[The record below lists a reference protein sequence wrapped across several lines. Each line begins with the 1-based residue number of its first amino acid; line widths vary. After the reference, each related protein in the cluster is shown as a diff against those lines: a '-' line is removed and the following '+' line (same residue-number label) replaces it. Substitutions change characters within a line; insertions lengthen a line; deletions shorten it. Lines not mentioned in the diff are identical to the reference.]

1 MLLLVGQMVE
11 RVFRELER
19 ENPKCTVTWF
29 AGQLNCDRRNVYD
42 IFKRATIDSQ
52 LLEQISYVLRHNFF
66 DDVAAKVAEEL
77 KRRRSM
83 GMTQFMRSGGNST
96 VYFLNDDGSEAQ
108 CFDYSDLLTRCALTE
123 YHLAELVIKDSIG
136 EKSS

>member
-42 IFKRATIDSQ
+42 IFKRATIDTQ
-52 LLEQISYVLRHNFF
+52 LLIQISLILNHNFYE
-66 DDVAAKVAEEL
+66 DLAEAVETER
-77 KRRRSM
+77 KRRKL
-83 GMTQFMRSGGNST
+83 GAYPQFILANSSKVYFMNEDST
-96 VYFLNDDGSEAQ
+96 VVQ
-108 CFDYSDLLTRCALTE
+108 CFDYNDLLTLSAETELALTE
-123 YHLAELVIKDSIG
+123 QMQRNKQYD
-136 EKSS
+136 

>member
-42 IFKRATIDSQ
+42 IFKRATIDTQ
-52 LLEQISYVLRHNFF
+52 LLIQISLILNHNFYE
-66 DDVAAKVAEEL
+66 DLAEAVETER
-77 KRRRSM
+77 KRRKL
-83 GMTQFMRSGGNST
+83 GAYPQFILANSSKVYFMNEDST
-96 VYFLNDDGSEAQ
+96 VVQ
-108 CFDYSDLLTRCALTE
+108 CFDYNDLLILRAETELALTE
-123 YHLAELVIKDSIG
+123 QMLRNKQ
-136 EKSS
+136 

>member
-42 IFKRATIDSQ
+42 IFKRATIDTQ
-52 LLEQISYVLRHNFF
+52 LLIQISLILNHNFYE
-66 DDVAAKVAEEL
+66 DLAEAVETER
-77 KRRRSM
+77 KRRKL
-83 GMTQFMRSGGNST
+83 GAYPQFILANSSKVYFMNEDST
-96 VYFLNDDGSEAQ
+96 VVQ
-108 CFDYSDLLTRCALTE
+108 CFDYNDLLTLSAETELALTE
-123 YHLAELVIKDSIG
+123 QMLRNKQSD
-136 EKSS
+136 

>member
-42 IFKRATIDSQ
+42 IFKRATIDTQ
-52 LLEQISYVLRHNFF
+52 LLIQISLILNHNFYEDLAEAVETERKRHKLGAYPQF
-66 DDVAAKVAEEL
+66 ILANSSKVY
-77 KRRRSM
+77 
-83 GMTQFMRSGGNST
+83 FMNEDST
-96 VYFLNDDGSEAQ
+96 VVQ
-108 CFDYSDLLTRCALTE
+108 CFDYNDLLTLSAETELALTE
-123 YHLAELVIKDSIG
+123 QMLRNKQYD
-136 EKSS
+136 

>member
-42 IFKRATIDSQ
+42 IFKRATIDTQ
-52 LLEQISYVLRHNFF
+52 LLIQISLILNHNFYE
-66 DDVAAKVAEEL
+66 DLAEAVETER
-77 KRRRSM
+77 KRRKL
-83 GMTQFMRSGGNST
+83 GAYPQFILANSSKVYFMNEDST
-96 VYFLNDDGSEAQ
+96 VVQ
-108 CFDYSDLLTRCALTE
+108 CFDYNDLLILRAETELALTE
-123 YHLAELVIKDSIG
+123 QMLRNKQSD
-136 EKSS
+136 

>member
-42 IFKRATIDSQ
+42 IFKRATIDTQ
-52 LLEQISYVLRHNFF
+52 LLIQISLILNHNFYE
-66 DDVAAKVAEEL
+66 DLAEAVETER
-77 KRRRSM
+77 KRRKL
-83 GMTQFMRSGGNST
+83 GAYPQFILANSSKVYFMNEDST
-96 VYFLNDDGSEAQ
+96 VVQ
-108 CFDYSDLLTRCALTE
+108 CFDYNDLLTLRAETELALTE
-123 YHLAELVIKDSIG
+123 QMLRNKQSD
-136 EKSS
+136 

>member
-42 IFKRATIDSQ
+42 IFKRATIDTQ
-52 LLEQISYVLRHNFF
+52 LLIQISLILNHNFYE
-66 DDVAAKVAEEL
+66 DLAEAVETER
-77 KRRRSM
+77 KRRKL
-83 GMTQFMRSGGNST
+83 GAYPQFILANSSKVYFMNEDST
-96 VYFLNDDGSEAQ
+96 VVQ
-108 CFDYSDLLTRCALTE
+108 CFDYNDLLTLSAETELALTE
-123 YHLAELVIKDSIG
+123 QMLRNKQYD
-136 EKSS
+136 

>member
-42 IFKRATIDSQ
+42 IFKRATIDTQ
-52 LLEQISYVLRHNFF
+52 LLIQISLILNHNFYE
-66 DDVAAKVAEEL
+66 DLAEAVETER
-77 KRRRSM
+77 KRRKL
-83 GMTQFMRSGGNST
+83 GAYPQFILANSSKVYFMNEDST
-96 VYFLNDDGSEAQ
+96 VVQ
-108 CFDYSDLLTRCALTE
+108 CFDYNDLLILRAETELALTE
-123 YHLAELVIKDSIG
+123 QMLRNKQYD
-136 EKSS
+136 

>member
-42 IFKRATIDSQ
+42 IFKRATIDTQ
-52 LLEQISYVLRHNFF
+52 LLIQISLILNHNFYE
-66 DDVAAKVAEEL
+66 DLAEAVETER
-77 KRRRSM
+77 KRRKL
-83 GMTQFMRSGGNST
+83 GAYPQFILANSSK
-96 VYFLNDDGSEAQ
+96 VYFMNEDYTVVQ
-108 CFDYSDLLTRCALTE
+108 CFDYNDLLTLSAETELALTE
-123 YHLAELVIKDSIG
+123 QMLRNKQSD
-136 EKSS
+136 